1 MIEERG
7 VRNRWTKGRG
17 EGYRIRQ
24 GLGWQNTTWRWR
36 LHIWAWSR
44 RNALV
49 SCILGSTRKTM
60 AYPPTSSHIPTGAA
74 EEYELQ
80 SPPNNHIP
88 LAGPSR
94 PKLRTLSLH
103 PSASTSALLF
113 PAGTAPPQHSPRRRR
128 SSTLNGNGPGTPKR
142 QRAHFL
148 QDERDSENIHVPDI
162 GHMFG
167 IDDTSE
173 DHFATAA
180 NMRSMWKKRLYLLM
194 EEPSSGREAFMVHVL
209 VTGAIIFR

>member
-1 MIEERG
+1 M
-7 VRNRWTKGRG
+7 
-17 EGYRIRQ
+17 
-24 GLGWQNTTWRWR
+24 
-36 LHIWAWSR
+36 S
-44 RNALV
+44 
-49 SCILGSTRKTM
+49 
-60 AYPPTSSHIPTGAA
+60 YPPSSSHIPSVAA

-80 SPPNNHIP
+80 SPQNAHTS

-94 PKLRTLSLH
+94 PKLRTLTIH

-113 PAGTAPPQHSPRRRR
+113 PAGSAASLPSPRRRR
-128 SSTLNGNGPGTPKR
+128 SSTNGNGTPKR
-142 QRAHFL
+142 SQRAQFL
-148 QDERDSENIHVPDI
+148 QDERDAEDIRVPDI

-173 DHFATAA
+173 DHFAIAA
-180 NMRSMWKKRLYLLM
+180 NMRSTWKKRLYLLM